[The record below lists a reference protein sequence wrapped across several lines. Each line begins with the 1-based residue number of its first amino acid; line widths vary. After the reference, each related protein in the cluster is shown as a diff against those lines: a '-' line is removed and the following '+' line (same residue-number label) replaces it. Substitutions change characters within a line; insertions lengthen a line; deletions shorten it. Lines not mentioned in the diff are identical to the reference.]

1 MLPGVIATTSSDSL
15 PLMDFGEAL
24 KALKDGRRVARTG
37 WPEATWLV
45 LVPGSNI
52 VVDENRPLG
61 RAAPH
66 LVGGP
71 VAYRPHIDK
80 MREGEGMEPWIPT
93 HGALL
98 AEDWEVRFWG

>member
-1 MLPGVIATTSSDSL
+1 
-15 PLMDFGEAL
+15 MDFGDALRAL
-24 KALKDGRRVARTG
+24 KAGKRVGRASWQET
-37 WPEATWLV
+37 TWLV

-52 VVDENRPLG
+52 TVDADRPLG
-61 RAAPH
+61 QAAPH

-80 MREGEGMEPWIPT
+80 MREGDGMEPWIPSQA
-93 HGALL
+93 ALL